1 MLYHYIKLAVK
12 GGNKMLDTISDQ
24 LMCFY
29 NEAVTDICINES
41 PGDYEVELQSVQTK
55 LETIDVAS
63 LSVDDQE
70 KWEDLYT
77 SHQFICDLIEMET
90 KINNVT
96 EDNVVE
102 DVLQQLYWQL
112 EAFVDLTDFYERQMT
127 TLNNLS
133 KNKKIYSYT

>member
-1 MLYHYIKLAVK
+1 
-12 GGNKMLDTISDQ
+12 MLDTISDQ

-41 PGDYEVELQSVQTK
+41 TGDYEVELQSVQTK

-63 LSVDDQE
+63 LSADDQA

-133 KNKKIYSYT
+133 KSKKIYSYT